1 LKRSDIVVSVL
12 VLGLVMLILIPLNSA
27 VLDFLLIIN
36 LTISILILLTN
47 LFIKKALEFSTFPTV
62 LLFLT
67 LYRLALNIA
76 STKLILGNG
85 GDAGKVIK
93 AFGQFVVG
101 SNLVVGFVIF
111 LIIVLVQFIVITKGA
126 ERVAEVAARF
136 TLDAMPGKQMAIDAD
151 LNTGI
156 IDDREAQSRRN
167 EIQQEAAFFGAM
179 DGASKFVKGDAIMGI
194 VITIVNVIGGIL
206 IGATGFGGGA
216 VLPMDQVFSIY
227 LLAVIGDGLVSQ
239 MPALIVSTA
248 TGVIVTRSASNLSFG
263 QDVSA
268 QLFARPTI
276 LYVLGGMLALLG
288 LIPGLPTIP
297 ILGVSIAI
305 IATAYFR
312 LRHEEEEERVE
323 DIDVDEEMAEEKR
336 RPESINSLL
345 HVDTIALEF
354 GYGIIS
360 MVDASQGGDLLD
372 RVVMIRRQCALDLGI
387 IVPVVRLRD
396 NVMLETNSYSIK
408 IKGIEVA
415 SGEIMIDHYLAL
427 KPTDVDDEINGI
439 ETVDPTF
446 GFPALWITE
455 DEREN
460 AELRGYTTID
470 APSVISTHL
479 LEIIR
484 RHAHELLGR
493 QQVQVLL
500 DNLKEEQ
507 PALVDEV
514 VPKLFS
520 NGEVQKVLAGL
531 LKEGISI
538 RDMGS
543 VLEVLGDHGALIR
556 DTDLLTEYVRQS
568 FKRWISQKFIQD
580 GKAHVI
586 TLDPSLEQRIAES
599 IRQTEQGTVAVL
611 QPSDIQKVLSNLKS
625 AMAYFIDLG
634 ISPMV
639 LTSPAIRKD
648 FKRLSEQLDPD
659 LIVLSYN
666 EIEQGVE
673 IYSDRVLN
681 I

>member
-1 LKRSDIVVSVL
+1 MKRSDVVVSVL
-12 VLGLVMLILIPLNSA
+12 VLGLVMLILIPLNSFI
-27 VLDFLLIIN
+27 LDFLLIIN

-85 GDAGKVIK
+85 GDAGTVIR

-151 LNTGI
+151 LNSGI
-156 IDDREAQSRRN
+156 IDDVEAQERRI
-167 EIQQEAAFFGAM
+167 EIQRESAFFGAM

-216 VLPMDQVFSIY
+216 VMPMNQVLNIY
-227 LLAVIGDGLVSQ
+227 ILAVIGDGLVSQ
-239 MPALIVSTA
+239 MPALMVSTA
-248 TGVIVTRSASNLSFG
+248 TGVIVTRSASELSFG
-263 QDVSA
+263 QDVSK
-268 QLFARPTI
+268 QIFARPSI
-276 LYVLGGMLALLG
+276 LFVLGGMLALLG
-288 LIPGLPTIP
+288 FIPGLPTIP
-297 ILGVSIAI
+297 ILGMALALIWF
-305 IATAYFR
+305 AYYKTK
-312 LRHEEEEERVE
+312 LDKKMEMPADV
-323 DIDVDEEMAEEKR
+323 DVDEVQAEEKR
-336 RPESINSLL
+336 KPESINSLL

-427 KPTDVDDEINGI
+427 KPSDVDDEINGI

-446 GFPALWITE
+446 GLPALWITE
-455 DEREN
+455 TEREN

-479 LEIIR
+479 LEIIK

-514 VPKLFS
+514 VPKLFT
-520 NGEVQKVLAGL
+520 NGEIQKVLAGL

-538 RDMGS
+538 RDMGTI
-543 VLEVLGDHGALIR
+543 LEVLGDHGALIR

-568 FKRWISQKFIQD
+568 FKRWISQNFVPD
-580 GKAHVI
+580 DKAHVI
-586 TLDPSLEQRIAES
+586 TLDPNLEQRIAES
-599 IRQTEQGTVAVL
+599 IRQTEQGTIAVL
-611 QPSDIQKVLSNLKS
+611 QPSDIQKILANLKN
-625 AMAYFIDLG
+625 AMAYFVDLG
-634 ISPMV
+634 ILPIV
-639 LTSPAIRKD
+639 LTSPTIRKD

-666 EIEQGVE
+666 EIEQGID
-673 IYSDRVLN
+673 IYSDRVVN